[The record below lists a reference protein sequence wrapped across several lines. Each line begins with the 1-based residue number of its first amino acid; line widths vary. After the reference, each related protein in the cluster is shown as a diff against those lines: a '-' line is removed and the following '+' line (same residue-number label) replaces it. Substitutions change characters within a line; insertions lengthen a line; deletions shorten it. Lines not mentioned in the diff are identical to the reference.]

1 MAPVVKSLTSLISM
15 TMRKMIKKKRWLM
28 QRQLAATKRSKI
40 LDLNAG
46 DNFNLLG
53 ISVANFWSFQR
64 PFSNPSWLWFLKI
77 PTPKLMMSV
86 NVSRIVCDTVIR
98 CMLQWP
104 STLAPFSK
112 KWESDW
118 KNYLNILHKSF
129 RFNANFFTFR
139 FTRSKGFA

>member
-53 ISVANFWSFQR
+53 ISVANF
-64 PFSNPSWLWFLKI
+64 
-77 PTPKLMMSV
+77 
-86 NVSRIVCDTVIR
+86 
-98 CMLQWP
+98 
-104 STLAPFSK
+104 
-112 KWESDW
+112 
-118 KNYLNILHKSF
+118 
-129 RFNANFFTFR
+129 
-139 FTRSKGFA
+139 